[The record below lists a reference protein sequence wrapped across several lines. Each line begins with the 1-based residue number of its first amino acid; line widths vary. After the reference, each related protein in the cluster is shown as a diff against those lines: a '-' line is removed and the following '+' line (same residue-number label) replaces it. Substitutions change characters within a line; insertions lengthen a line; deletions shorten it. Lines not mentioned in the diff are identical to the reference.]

1 MALLNRMQLLK
12 KEDLKI
18 EKVVFE
24 DGSDDFVFVRQMT
37 GRERDS
43 FEETLTKEIKND
55 KGEIDYKRDIRDF
68 RAKLAV
74 HTLCDAKGKNLMS
87 VKDIPLLSVN
97 MSAYRL
103 ECIVNA
109 AQKINKISEEDRNAL
124 VKNLEGDRKEG
135 STSDSPK
142 S

>member
-1 MALLNRMQLLK
+1 MAHLNRMQLLK
-12 KEDLKI
+12 KEDLEI
-18 EKVVFE
+18 EKVTFE
-24 DGSDDFVFVRQMT
+24 PDSTDFVYVRQMT

-43 FEETLTKEIKND
+43 FEESLTKEVRNA
-55 KGEIDYKRDIRDF
+55 KGKIDYKRDISDF

-87 VKDIPLLSVN
+87 VKDIPLLSTN

-124 VKNLEGDRKEG
+124 VKNSEGDRKED
-135 STSDSPK
+135 STSGSQK